1 MNFFDPT
8 TIITN
13 HIMKFPELISPEKD
27 LFVNK
32 NYLKNVVLKI

>member
-1 MNFFDPT
+1 MTYFDST

-13 HIMKFPELISPEKD
+13 QILKLPQLISPEKD

-32 NYLKNVVLKI
+32 KYLKNVVLKI